1 MSGKRLIAGF
11 ALLFGA
17 LGLAGCPAK
26 ASVDQSI
33 TLCDFES
40 LPDKAA
46 ENPNFDIPSALKK
59 PTYPKHDFRWGTS
72 GYATLEPIDK
82 DSAKAIKDKVFYK
95 YFHGKSAAKIRFT
108 VPGDYKKFDA
118 DSRPKVWET
127 GLSLGTETHT
137 PLKHTDWS
145 QFRYLTFNLFNPS
158 GRAQNLKIRFSDSA
172 ANVTQTAI
180 DVPASGPA
188 DVEIDLGFLALARLN
203 TQDIRQLTLYLDT
216 ATQDS
221 DPVLILD
228 DVALHTA
235 DIEVRRKAEL
245 EDGEE
250 ADDEEEDWDSEDEE
264 DAAKAPKNPIVR
276 PGQAALVAPAAV
288 SATAAPAAASATAK

>member
-11 ALLFGA
+11 ALGLGV
-17 LGLAGCPAK
+17 LGLMGCPAK
-26 ASVDQSI
+26 ASVDESV

-59 PTYPKHDFRWGTS
+59 PTYPNHDFRWGTS
-72 GYATLEPIDK
+72 GYATLEPINK
-82 DSAKAIKDKVFYK
+82 ESAKALKDKVFYK
-95 YFHGKSAAKIRFT
+95 YFSGKSAAKIRFT

-118 DSRPKVWET
+118 DTRPKVWET
-127 GLSLGTETHT
+127 GLSLGTETQT
-137 PLKHTDWS
+137 RLKHTDWS
-145 QFRYLTFNLFNPS
+145 KFRYLTFNLYNPT
-158 GRAQNLKIRFSDSA
+158 GKGQNLKLRIADSA

-188 DVEIDLGFLALARLN
+188 DVEIDLAFLALARLN

-216 ATQDS
+216 ASQDS
-221 DPVLILD
+221 DPLLILD
-228 DVALHTA
+228 QVALHTA
-235 DIEVRRKAEL
+235 TVEERRKAES
-245 EDGEE
+245 EEGEE

-264 DAAKAPKNPIVR
+264 DAAKAPKNPIIR
-276 PGQAALVAPAAV
+276 PGQAASAPAAV
-288 SATAAPAAASATAK
+288 SGTAAAAAASATAK